1 MKRVSPRGLTA
12 APSYWLHAARVARTT
27 QGPSDSQGE
36 PMEAQ
41 QRRPTE
47 SRELPETG
55 QNEAGERRVTALKT
69 AGVWRAVTFF

>member
-1 MKRVSPRGLTA
+1 
-12 APSYWLHAARVARTT
+12 
-27 QGPSDSQGE
+27 
-36 PMEAQ
+36 MEAQ

-55 QNEAGERRVTALKT
+55 QNEAGERRMTALKT